1 MPWRFV
7 LGDRS
12 ASVSAAVCAIG
23 LGGFLLWA
31 GLVPLDEAV
40 SAPGQIVVEDNRKVV
55 QHLEGGIVRRLH
67 VREGQEI
74 EEGSILLELDDVRAR
89 AMRDQAAQKVAA
101 LRAARD
107 RLTALTGGLP
117 QLHFAPTDD
126 LDLDDARIVEIQAQE
141 RAVFA
146 EQRDAFVASTA
157 VLGARS
163 RSLGANASAK
173 AAHINAVQRSL
184 TLVQNNLARQRALL
198 AERLIRRDV
207 VDQLEQ
213 QESSLRAELAR
224 LNTEHGDSIGQA
236 GEIAEQMGKARA
248 DFLAETARE
257 LLKTRTELQSA
268 EEELRAANDVMERT
282 VIRAPRS
289 GKILNLAFTTLRG
302 VIRPGE
308 PILEIVP
315 RSPALIAQIRI
326 SPGHRDAVYAGLP
339 VTARLSVNKSWSA
352 PSMDGRV
359 IDISADLKTVQQT
372 GVQYYEARVRLTPTP
387 ALLKQFPVLPGM
399 PVETS
404 IKSGNRRTFLSYLVE
419 PIRDMMMRGL

>member
-126 LDLDDARIVEIQAQE
+126 LDLEIRNLQ
-141 RAVFA
+141 
-146 EQRDAFVASTA
+146 
-157 VLGARS
+157 
-163 RSLGANASAK
+163 K
-173 AAHINAVQRSL
+173 A
-184 TLVQNNLARQRALL
+184 
-198 AERLIRRDV
+198 
-207 VDQLEQ
+207 
-213 QESSLRAELAR
+213 
-224 LNTEHGDSIGQA
+224 
-236 GEIAEQMGKARA
+236 
-248 DFLAETARE
+248 
-257 LLKTRTELQSA
+257 
-268 EEELRAANDVMERT
+268 
-282 VIRAPRS
+282 
-289 GKILNLAFTTLRG
+289 G
-302 VIRPGE
+302 V
-308 PILEIVP
+308 
-315 RSPALIAQIRI
+315 SC
-326 SPGHRDAVYAGLP
+326 DAV
-339 VTARLSVNKSWSA
+339 T
-352 PSMDGRV
+352 
-359 IDISADLKTVQQT
+359 QQ
-372 GVQYYEARVRLTPTP
+372 GWGRLTRI
-387 ALLKQFPVLPGM
+387 QLPGGG
-399 PVETS
+399 T
-404 IKSGNRRTFLSYLVE
+404 L
-419 PIRDMMMRGL
+419 GLYQPRHQRPQ